1 MQIRQVE
8 IKHYRGIESLTW
20 RPAGKFACLIGP
32 GDSTKTTILDAI
44 DLALTPRYDPPVS
57 DVDFLELDT
66 TTPVEITITVGA
78 LPEALQLDDKY
89 GLQLRGWDAKTGLH
103 DEPTDGL
110 EGVLSVRF
118 SINEHLEPKWI
129 VWTERGQEQERSI
142 GPGDRQAL
150 GCARIGA
157 NVAWDLTWSRRSALS
172 RAAGPAREA
181 EPHLASALRLAR
193 QSIAAAELPT
203 LEGVAKKVEVLASAL
218 GVKPDQG
225 YRPGLSPLSIS
236 LRHGA
241 ISLHDGVV
249 PLSAAGLG
257 TQRLTA
263 IAVQKLSIREGAIL
277 LLDEVE
283 HGLEP
288 HRLRHLL
295 RLLRDDPEVGQVLL
309 TSHSPIAIEELEA
322 QELSVVRRV
331 RAGVQVQRVN
341 AELQPTIRHAA
352 EALLSKSVLVCEG
365 KTELGLCRAWDR
377 SIWKAAEQPPLA
389 QAGTYPIDGGG
400 HTATQRALD
409 LRALGYRIA
418 LFRDGDVALG
428 PQKRHQLSAAGVD
441 IFEWAD
447 ELNTEERICR
457 DLPPVYLQKLV
468 GLASQE
474 RSQRSVADAI
484 AMALG
489 GGDRVRT
496 GDIEALRTSGVA
508 DPDLRSAIGQAA
520 HKGEWFKRIDLG
532 EALGLLVAEALPHIS
547 GSNLAQTITGLQ
559 TWAYD

>member
-8 IKHYRGIESLTW
+8 IRHFRGIESLTW
-20 RPAGKFACLIGP
+20 RPPGKFACLIGP
-32 GDSTKTTILDAI
+32 GDSSKTTILDAI
-44 DLALTPRYDPPVS
+44 EVALTPRYDPPVS
-57 DVDFLELDT
+57 DVDFLRLDT
-66 TTPVEITITVGA
+66 TTPVEITVTVGA
-78 LPEALQLDDKY
+78 LPEALQLDDKF
-89 GLQLRGWDAKTGLH
+89 GLQLRGWDAQRGLH

-118 SINEHLEPKWI
+118 SINEHLEPRWT
-129 VWTERGQEQERSI
+129 VWTERGQEHERSI
-142 GPGDRQAL
+142 GPGDRQAI

-181 EPHLASALRLAR
+181 EPHLATALRLAR
-193 QSIAAAELPT
+193 QSMAAADLPA
-203 LEGVAKKVEVLASAL
+203 LQGIAERVERLASDL
-218 GVKPDQG
+218 GVQAREG

-241 ISLHDGVV
+241 ISLHDGAV
-249 PLSAAGLG
+249 PLSVAGLG

-263 IAVQKLSIREGAIL
+263 IAVQKLSIQEGAIL
-277 LLDEVE
+277 LLDEAE

-322 QELSVVRRV
+322 GELSVVRRGG
-331 RAGVQVQRVN
+331 AGVQVQSIRV
-341 AELQPTIRHAA
+341 ELQATVRHAA

-365 KTELGLCRAWDR
+365 KTELGLCRAWDGSVWQAR
-377 SIWKAAEQPPLA
+377 GKPPLA

-418 LFRDGDVALG
+418 LFRDGDIALDA
-428 PQKRHQLSAAGVD
+428 QKRNQLSLAGVEV
-441 IFEWAD
+441 FEWA
-447 ELNTEERICR
+447 EGINTEERICR
-457 DLPPVYLQKLV
+457 DLPWTYLQKLV
-468 GLASQE
+468 DLASSE
-474 RSQRSVADAI
+474 RSQGSVSDAI
-484 AMALG
+484 ATALG

-496 GDIEALRTSGVA
+496 TKLEALTSSGVA
-508 DPDLRSAIGQAA
+508 GSELRSAIGKAA

-532 EALGLLVAEALPHIS
+532 EALGLLVAEALPHIPE
-547 GSNLAQTITGLQ
+547 SNLAITIAALQ
-559 TWAYD
+559 TWVHD